1 MQRTFGTGRERAYF
15 SRKEDVSSGG
25 YGQTNLAKG
34 LKQLLID
41 ESYRKNKRKKL
52 LKEETS
58 LLKKIWFNVGNRWI
72 YNLVKRKGEEMD
84 LKVSIIVPVYKNKHL
99 DRCIKSLV
107 EQTYKNLQLILVNDG
122 STDGSLEICK
132 AWGGR
137 MIELWL

>member
-1 MQRTFGTGRERAYF
+1 
-15 SRKEDVSSGG
+15 
-25 YGQTNLAKG
+25 
-34 LKQLLID
+34 
-41 ESYRKNKRKKL
+41 
-52 LKEETS
+52 
-58 LLKKIWFNVGNRWI
+58 
-72 YNLVKRKGEEMD
+72 MD